1 MTHREVRPLD
11 IMFRHI
17 ILLCIVAVLSWSVV
31 SAHVLVPPKGYSV
44 GFTGTIRNGVQKYVC
59 KHGYWI
65 KTGSSADVISSD
77 GSKLGTYRA
86 VYDQNARTNTYYW
99 NILNSAGGSH
109 ESGHAVSVIQ
119 ASPLKSVR
127 VSSSAIPEYLA
138 IVKVRRGGGDT
149 SQVTFVSLTGT
160 RGGLPPRQALCTGY
174 GSTSGVPFGG
184 KFTFY
189 TVDREPPQVPP
200 SLTANGTFVQSVF
213 CEGKISYRFTG
224 GRWIRRGFS
233 AKMSEVAGG
242 SSLGQCGTVLKPDAY
257 GSKVAFRFGSPNGFW
272 LQGRQC
278 TQPLKISSDGCPW
291 QLLAITTSGGT
302 ESPMGRYKYVLIGA
316 TYGGE
321 PPNLAARTEGMT
333 WGSCFTAQAYL
344 FAE

>member
-1 MTHREVRPLD
+1 M
-11 IMFRHI
+11 
-17 ILLCIVAVLSWSVV
+17 
-31 SAHVLVPPKGYSV
+31 
-44 GFTGTIRNGVQKYVC
+44 
-59 KHGYWI
+59 
-65 KTGSSADVISSD
+65 
-77 GSKLGTYRA
+77 
-86 VYDQNARTNTYYW
+86 
-99 NILNSAGGSH
+99 
-109 ESGHAVSVIQ
+109 
-119 ASPLKSVR
+119 
-127 VSSSAIPEYLA
+127 SSSAIPEYLA

-302 ESPMGRYKYVLIGA
+302 E
-316 TYGGE
+316 
-321 PPNLAARTEGMT
+321 
-333 WGSCFTAQAYL
+333 
-344 FAE
+344 